1 MSAWFNQS
9 WLSCG
14 RGGAIWA
21 SGRLVLGPGTVLHR
35 NAAEG
40 GANSACGGGV
50 YAVFATIEI
59 DRTNF
64 TANEARQLV
73 DTKDGESMDLGG
85 LYAEGGAL
93 FLFQQVLRL

>member
-1 MSAWFNQS
+1 MSAWSNES
-9 WLSCG
+9 WLCCG

-21 SGRLVLGPGTVLHR
+21 SGRLVLGPANVLHR

-40 GANSACGGGV
+40 GANAAQGGGV

-64 TANEARQLV
+64 TANEARQPV
-73 DTKDGESMDLGG
+73 DTKESMDLGG
-85 LYAEGGAL
+85 LFAEGGAL